1 MRATTM
7 SRVAA
12 ALAAFTLIGGCNDYT
27 APPSE
32 PSTLGGLTVV
42 PRTATIGS
50 GQVVELKAT
59 MRDEFGDPLTAVTIA
74 WRSSN
79 DAVAS
84 VSNRG
89 DVVGRTAGH
98 AVITASALGKTQI
111 ATIHVLSRA
120 PKPAGKPDPKNL
132 KPGMEPDRLR
142 Q

>member
-50 GQVVELKAT
+50 GQVVQLKAT
-59 MRDEFGDPLTAVTIA
+59 MRDEFGDALTAVIS

-111 ATIHVLSRA
+111 STIRVLSRA
-120 PKPAGKPDPKNL
+120 PKPAGKPDPKN
-132 KPGMEPDRLR
+132 
-142 Q
+142 